1 MGKCSFLWA
10 SAIPFAVLATLSPS
24 PIAATPGPVVQETA
38 SSAPQSSVPATHRVK
53 VWTNE
58 DLIATRT
65 PADNYLFWKEV
76 QAAEQQDAA
85 FAEIAS
91 CFAFG
96 QPAGNAEE
104 TQKAIDDTIQSIRES
119 EQAVAQSQRALR
131 AAPENLKLRNQ
142 MELNQRTAALNHARE
157 QLWKLQE
164 HLREIEK
171 TTAQDGVPSTPPP
184 N

>member
-1 MGKCSFLWA
+1 MSKCNFLQ
-10 SAIPFAVLATLSPS
+10 AIPFAVLAMLSPS
-24 PIAATPGPVVQETA
+24 PLAARPAVQETP
-38 SSAPQSSVPATHRVK
+38 SSAPQSSVPAAHQVK

-65 PADNYLFWKEV
+65 PADNYVFQKEAQV
-76 QAAEQQDAA
+76 AEQQDAA

-91 CFAFG
+91 CFALA
-96 QPAGNAEE
+96 QPAGNAQE

-119 EQAVAQSQRALR
+119 EQAVAQAQRALR
-131 AAPENLKLRNQ
+131 AAPENLKPRNQ
-142 MELNQRTAALNHARE
+142 MELSQRTAELNHARE

-171 TTAQDGVPSTPPP
+171 TTAQDLAPSKPPP

>member
-1 MGKCSFLWA
+1 MRKGSFLRA
-10 SAIPFAVLATLSPS
+10 AICSAVLAMLSRS
-24 PIAATPGPVVQETA
+24 PIAATPGPAIQEAA

-65 PADNYLFWKEV
+65 PADNYVFQKEA
-76 QAAEQQDAA
+76 QAAEHQDAA

-131 AAPENLKLRNQ
+131 AAPEDLKLRNQ
-142 MELNQRTAALNHARE
+142 MELSQRTAALNHARE
-157 QLWKLQE
+157 ALWKLQE

-171 TTAQDGVPSTPPP
+171 TAAQGSALSTPPP